1 MELFEIATLFAG
13 VNFRNIVE
21 APTHSLLLGF
31 FQPLISSGFV
41 TISGVNQIVSM
52 LPLLQN

>member
-13 VNFRNIVE
+13 VNFRNILE

-41 TISGVNQIVSM
+41 TISGVN
-52 LPLLQN
+52 